1 MKWIETV
8 GVKLRIYMWISR
20 KELSMPFHHLISVSV
35 IMVYL
40 VIPCVIIYAFQVKY
54 TPEIQKGLILV
65 CVAAIAVH
73 IFLGSVTTDNIPLEY
88 VFGK

>member
-40 VIPCVIIYAFQVKY
+40 VIPCVIINAFQVKY
-54 TPEIQKGLILV
+54 
-65 CVAAIAVH
+65 
-73 IFLGSVTTDNIPLEY
+73 
-88 VFGK
+88 